1 MPQMNPIW
9 WVTLS
14 LMFLVVLLLTNSINY
29 FYKNTQVPH
38 PQINLTSKKYFN
50 WKW

>member
-14 LMFLVVLLLTNSINY
+14 LMFLVVLLMTNCINY
-29 FYKNTQVPH
+29 FYKNAQI
-38 PQINLTSKKYFN
+38 PQPSVNLTSKKYFN